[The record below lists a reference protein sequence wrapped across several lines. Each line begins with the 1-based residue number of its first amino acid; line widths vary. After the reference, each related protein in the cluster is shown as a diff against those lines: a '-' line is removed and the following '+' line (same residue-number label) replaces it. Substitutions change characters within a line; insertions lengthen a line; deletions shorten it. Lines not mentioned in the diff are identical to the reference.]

1 MKALIVYASPHHGN
15 TWKVAEAMARPLQAD
30 LVDVT
35 KEPLPELS
43 GYDFVGFASGIYFQ
57 KFHKRVEECLK
68 AAAFS
73 KEQRVFL
80 VATCGAPLGNYTW
93 KLEKK
98 LEQKGSPCGG
108 RFSVQGVRHLRD
120 LRQGGRHRQGPSQ
133 CQGFGKGRTICRE
146 VDGAGS
152 EKIEDSGRTL
162 QKSLANLT

>member
-15 TWKVAEAMARPLQAD
+15 TRKVAEAMARPLQAD

-35 KEPLPELS
+35 KEPLPEFS
-43 GYDFVGFASGIYFQ
+43 AYDFVGFASGIYFQ

-80 VATCGAPLGNYTW
+80 VATCGVPLGNYTR

-98 LEQKGSPCGG
+98 LEQKGVP
-108 RFSVQGVRHLRD
+108 VAGVF
-120 LRQGGRHRQGPSQ
+120 Q
-133 CQGFGKGRTICRE
+133 CRGYDTYGIFGKVGGIAKGHPNAKDLARAE
-146 VDGAGS
+146 QFA
-152 EKIEDSGRTL
+152 EKLMG
-162 QKSLANLT
+162 QAVKK